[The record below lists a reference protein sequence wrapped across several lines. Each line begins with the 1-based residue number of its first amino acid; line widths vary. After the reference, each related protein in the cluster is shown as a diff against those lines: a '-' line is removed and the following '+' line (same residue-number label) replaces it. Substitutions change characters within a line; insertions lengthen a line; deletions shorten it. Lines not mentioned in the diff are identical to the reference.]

1 MKQVVSFLIN
11 GKEFGLDMTRTKTI
25 DNPRELII
33 RDDQPGFV
41 QGVMNIHGEMIPI
54 VDVAQRMQLPEIDPS
69 EIDEIEKR
77 VLVFLNKSGNYG
89 IPVDAVT
96 EIFRVDDADVQQIPD
111 FFSGSETDYTECI
124 VKKGNSLVLVLDPDK
139 FILPKQWD
147 EMLVLMENI
156 EKERIEEEKRKREE
170 LRRKKEEEK
179 RKREEEMRAMAE
191 AQNAEAQA
199 DADAEKAEDN
209 TEAQADAEKAEDN
222 TETQTENDADK
233 TVEKNDAQD
242 EAPQE
247 GDKSEN
253 D

>member
-11 GKEFGLDMTRTKTI
+11 GKEFGIDMTRTKTI

-96 EIFRVDDADVQQIPD
+96 EIFRVEDADVQHIPG

-139 FILPKQWD
+139 FLLPKQWD

-156 EKERIEEEKRKREE
+156 EKERIEEEKRRREE

-199 DADAEKAEDN
+199 DADAE
-209 TEAQADAEKAEDN
+209 
-222 TETQTENDADK
+222 NDADK

-247 GDKSEN
+247 GDKSE
-253 D
+253 DD

>member
-33 RDDQPGFV
+33 RDDQPDFV

-96 EIFRVDDADVQQIPD
+96 EIFRVDDADVQRIPS

-124 VKKGNSLVLVLDPDK
+124 VKKGNSLVLVLDPDR
-139 FILPKQWD
+139 FLLPKQWD
-147 EMLVLMENI
+147 EMIVLMENI

-179 RKREEEMRAMAE
+179 RKREEEMKAMAE
-191 AQNAEAQA
+191 AQNAEAQ
-199 DADAEKAEDN
+199 DD
-209 TEAQADAEKAEDN
+209 ADAEKAEDN